1 MHRRHFLL
9 KGILGLL
16 LVAIVAYGAVLVV
29 SVVRMKGEVDK
40 ATAAYQTCQD
50 CIQRQDYLAAI
61 DAVEDVADSI
71 DVLEREASMWYW
83 EFAERIPVLGQDVDL
98 ARDLVVVMDKLA
110 NDALMPVLDKVKSVG
125 IGKDENVL
133 SMILGNADAIVAIG
147 PAISRADQ
155 TLDECRVI
163 TDSMGTSHFE
173 DLNNI
178 ATEVRDAV
186 TQADDTFD
194 NIQKFFENPQS
205 LGELLGGE
213 QPAQ

>member
-9 KGILGLL
+9 KGIVGLL
-16 LVAIVAYGAVLVV
+16 LAAIVAYGAVLVV

-50 CIQRQDYLAAI
+50 CMERQDYLAAI
-61 DAVEDVADSI
+61 DAVEDVADAV
-71 DVLEREASMWYW
+71 DVLEREASAWYW
-83 EFAERIPVLGQDVDL
+83 ELAERIPVLGQDVDL

-110 NDALMPVLDKVKSVG
+110 NDALMPVLDKVRSVG
-125 IGKDENVL
+125 IDGDQDVL
-133 SMILGNADAIVAIG
+133 SMILRNADAIVSIG
-147 PAISRADQ
+147 PAIASADQ

-186 TQADDTFD
+186 TQADDAFD
-194 NIQKFFENPQS
+194 NIQEIFDGPQS
-205 LGELLGGE
+205 LGELVGGE

>member
-61 DAVEDVADSI
+61 DAVGDVADSV
-71 DVLEREASMWYW
+71 DVLEREASVWYW
-83 EFAERIPVLGQDVDL
+83 EFAERIPILGQDVDL

-110 NDALMPVLDKVKSVG
+110 NDALMPVLDKVRSVG
-125 IGKDENVL
+125 IGEDEDVL
-133 SMILGNADAIVAIG
+133 SMILRNADTIVSIG
-147 PAISRADQ
+147 PAIANADQ

-186 TQADDTFD
+186 TQADDAFD
-194 NIQKFFENPQS
+194 EIQGIFENPQS
-205 LGELLGGE
+205 LGELVVGE
-213 QPAQ
+213 QSTQ